1 MAYHYV
7 TLTII
12 HSPRFC
18 KCFLLKLCIQKSQP
32 GMPQVIDGI
41 TSACTKQTMTSLGFR
56 VWRPCHAGNN
66 APKIELQFEAADEK
80 SFACL
85 LVWVCIMKSLTHKRR
100 YRVQQAVQYRTYP
113 SGSTCTMNLF
123 ATTALLS
130 ELHPGVYL
138 TKSITV
144 LVKLNTFE
152 LACKIDRYR

>member
-1 MAYHYV
+1 MA
-7 TLTII
+7 L
-12 HSPRFC
+12 PRLVPSNDDKPGVSSLETMSCRKQCPKDWASIWSCWWKVFC
-18 KCFLLKLCIQKSQP
+18 VSI
-32 GMPQVIDGI
+32 
-41 TSACTKQTMTSLGFR
+41 SLG
-56 VWRPCHAGNN
+56 
-66 APKIELQFEAADEK
+66 I
-80 SFACL
+80 
-85 LVWVCIMKSLTHKRR
+85 CIMKSLTHKRR

-152 LACKIDRYR
+152 LAWKIDTYMIWQKNNIYSNLMYTCDSPFSHGLLHDMNPRAA